1 MTQIQ
6 VTVGILAG
14 IKKTMPKWL
23 WRSVISLSAVIA
35 IVATSQ
41 WAACRFYVLPTVW
54 PWYAKYVGT
63 EHGDKI
69 NPEPMGCMDSDTRA
83 ITVLMGLLT
92 TLISLSRNA
101 E

>member
-1 MTQIQ
+1 
-6 VTVGILAG
+6 
-14 IKKTMPKWL
+14 MPKWL

-35 IVATSQ
+35 VVATSQ

-63 EHGDKI
+63 EQGDKI
-69 NPEPMGCMDSDTRA
+69 DPEPMGCMDSDTRA

-101 E
+101 D

>member
-1 MTQIQ
+1 
-6 VTVGILAG
+6 
-14 IKKTMPKWL
+14 MPKWL
-23 WRSVISLSAVIA
+23 WRSIISLSAVIA

-54 PWYAKYVGT
+54 PWYAKYIGT
-63 EHGDKI
+63 DQSEKI
-69 NPEPMGCMDSDTRA
+69 DPAPMGCNDADTRVMG
-83 ITVLMGLLT
+83 VLMGLLT